1 MSIDCINL
9 ALSNRCNATCIWCP
23 TSRGTKHNFDMPF
36 EVVKKIIDE
45 AADPAFPNPI
55 KMIHLSENG
64 EALYH
69 PEFLEIVR
77 YIKAKLPD
85 TALNLL
91 SNFGLM
97 SAKIAKPLLEEKL
110 LSSIQVNIDGHD
122 AKSYKAV
129 KGISY
134 AGVIKNVKKFLELR
148 AKYDPTFDFS
158 INVMT
163 AFEYTVSVN
172 AFMQTKPDQYKRKIP
187 FSTYEETVKSL
198 RKFVPDDIFIKHSK
212 SGLWAER
219 GLITSGRARINVDQS
234 KLDCPLL
241 MRVEKEVFI
250 APNGDLYPCCYDDNN
265 DIVLGNVM
273 ESTLLEIHDSETR
286 RVFIERL
293 KAHKY
298 EEIGYPCNT
307 VACCQSIN
315 IKKEQFDDMTKNYD
329 LGDTISIVKNNI
341 IHIKQIN

>member
-1 MSIDCINL
+1 MSIECINL

-36 EVVKKIIDE
+36 DTVRKIIDE
-45 AADPAFPNPI
+45 ASRLPTPI

-69 PEFLEIVR
+69 PEFLDIVR
-77 YIKAKLPD
+77 YIKSKLPY

-91 SNFGLM
+91 SNFALM
-97 SAKIAKPLLEEKL
+97 SPKIARVLLEERL

-134 AGVIKNVKKFLELR
+134 AGVIKNLKRFLQLR
-148 AKYDPTFDFS
+148 EQYDPNFNFQ
-158 INVMT
+158 INVMP
-163 AFEYTVSVN
+163 AFEYAVTVN
-172 AFMQTKPDQYKRKIP
+172 AFLQTRPDQATKKIP
-187 FSTYEETVKSL
+187 YSSFELTVDSL
-198 RKFVPDDIFIKHSK
+198 REFVPRNVHIHHSK

-219 GLITSGRARINVDQS
+219 KLITSGRARINVDQS
-234 KLDCPLL
+234 TLDCPLL
-241 MRVEKEVFI
+241 SRVETEMFI
-250 APNGDLYPCCYDDNN
+250 APNGDWYPCCYDDNN
-265 DIVLGNVM
+265 DVVLGNVND
-273 ESTLLEIHDSETR
+273 STLMEIHDSDVR

-307 VACCQSIN
+307 VACCQSI
-315 IKKEQFDDMTKNYD
+315 
-329 LGDTISIVKNNI
+329 SIEKNNYIANTKEYAAGDLISFTKHKI
-341 IHIKQIN
+341 IHIKQKT

>member
-36 EVVKKIIDE
+36 DVVKKIIDE

-77 YIKAKLPD
+77 YIRAKLPN

-134 AGVIKNVKKFLELR
+134 AGVIKNVKKFVIGLSRLR
-148 AKYDPTFDFS
+148 
-158 INVMT
+158 
-163 AFEYTVSVN
+163 
-172 AFMQTKPDQYKRKIP
+172 P
-187 FSTYEETVKSL
+187 FSKS
-198 RKFVPDDIFIKHSK
+198 RF
-212 SGLWAER
+212 
-219 GLITSGRARINVDQS
+219 
-234 KLDCPLL
+234 
-241 MRVEKEVFI
+241 
-250 APNGDLYPCCYDDNN
+250 
-265 DIVLGNVM
+265 
-273 ESTLLEIHDSETR
+273 
-286 RVFIERL
+286 
-293 KAHKY
+293 
-298 EEIGYPCNT
+298 
-307 VACCQSIN
+307 
-315 IKKEQFDDMTKNYD
+315 
-329 LGDTISIVKNNI
+329 
-341 IHIKQIN
+341 